1 MYEKLKDIFTNVN
14 EWLKFA
20 EAKHAGLIVLNSGTI
35 FGLLSV
41 QASLTAWVL
50 IFSILFVG
58 ASLYTS
64 FASMFPLKLKS
75 IEDKK
80 DFDQINVYFSGD
92 LARLGK
98 DDLKVILLKQMK
110 GHHTFDGM
118 EEDLIEQIIINARV
132 AARKYFLFKVSL
144 ILLMIALVPVFICI
158 GYDSVAAS
166 NLFVSGRVYIFV

>member
-1 MYEKLKDIFTNVN
+1 MYDKLKDIFTNVN

-35 FGLLSV
+35 FGLLTMQS
-41 QASLTAWVL
+41 SLSGWVL

-64 FASMFPLKLKS
+64 FASMFPLTLKG

-98 DDLKVILLKQMK
+98 EDLKVILRKQMNVN
-110 GHHTFDGM
+110 HVFDGM
-118 EEDLIEQIIINARV
+118 EEDLIQQIIINARV

-144 ILLMIALVPVFICI
+144 ILLMIALVPLFVFV
-158 GYDSVAAS
+158 GYS
-166 NLFVSGRVYIFV
+166 NLIQ